1 MAQAKYI
8 TQSELRESFDIRMI
22 SQLATFT
29 GGTPDASTSNAAV
42 ANAIEKASAEIQSYA
57 LRGNRYTAGNLD
69 TIHDADDWTLK
80 GLCSTLTMKHL
91 FRGKAAA
98 APPDVVA
105 MIGEATATLESL
117 GDGKRIF
124 NFDTAA
130 SSGKASISIIS
141 NQTRGYIGMV
151 SDSAF
156 FPTRQDRK
164 Y

>member
-1 MAQAKYI
+1 MAQTKYI
-8 TQSELRESFDIRMI
+8 TQAELRESFDIRMI
-22 SQLATFT
+22 SQLAKYD
-29 GGTPDASTSNAAV
+29 GDPDDGTSNAAV

-57 LRGNRYTAGNLD
+57 LRGDRYTADDLD

-91 FRGKAAA
+91 FRGKAAT

-105 MIGEATATLESL
+105 MIGEATTTLESL

-124 NFDTAA
+124 NYATTADA
-130 SSGKASISIIS
+130 GKAKVSIVST
-141 NQTRGYIGMV
+141 QTRAYIGLV
-151 SDSAF
+151 SDAPF
-156 FPTRQDRK
+156 FPQRRDRA

>member
-1 MAQAKYI
+1 MAQTKYI
-8 TQSELRESFDIRMI
+8 TQTELRESFDIRMI
-22 SQLATFT
+22 SQLAAYD
-29 GGTPDASTSNAAV
+29 GTPNDSTSNSIV

-57 LRGNRYTAGNLD
+57 LRGNRYTTGNLD
-69 TIHDADDWTLK
+69 DIHTADDWTLK
-80 GLCSTLTMKHL
+80 GLCATLTIKHL
-91 FRGKAAA
+91 FRGKAAT

-130 SSGKASISIIS
+130 SAGKAKVSVVAT
-141 NQTRGYIGMV
+141 QTRGNINMV
-151 SDSAF
+151 SDSQF